1 MNLKKYSTMKFI
13 NDFALLRSK
22 KGDGVVYALE
32 YAAVAA
38 AGPVLASCAPGPSEF
53 NRPVL

>member
-1 MNLKKYSTMKFI
+1 MKFI